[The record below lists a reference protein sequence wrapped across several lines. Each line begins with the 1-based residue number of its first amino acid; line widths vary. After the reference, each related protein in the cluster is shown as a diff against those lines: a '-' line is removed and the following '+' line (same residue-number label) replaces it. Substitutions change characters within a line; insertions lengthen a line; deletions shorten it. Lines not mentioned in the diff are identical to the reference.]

1 MYEVTCFHCTN
12 QVEISPDAS
21 LCPECGEDLQ
31 HLLATDAVVHYFQ
44 TLARELSAQGQLTTA
59 LAEAE
64 RGLTFAPASELRL
77 LAAILAKQLGR
88 PDRMRQHVAA
98 IPVDDSLR
106 GEAEWLL
113 RSHQDPQRAL
123 REAQRATQ
131 PNVKQVDSTPAS
143 TFLDDLLGRNQE
155 SPAVSTSAGP
165 TILALTLAA
174 AALALVVASWWW
186 IGPGALPDP
195 TAATGEEAGVVPTGV
210 APTPAPARAEPAV
223 IELTRAPTAA
233 ATRSLLPTP
242 TPVPAPTLPNDVV
255 NAPGGQAPPQEVA
268 SAGPRPVLV
277 IESNLFDLAALLRA
291 AGEPG
296 LAALP
301 VEARLVGDTL
311 VLQGFV
317 QLDLQRR
324 TLIQVAGRAPGVRQ
338 VNAVDVLVRPA
349 PTYIVQEGDTLWS
362 IVYNIYGNVDR
373 LDEFAAA
380 NRELLPS
387 PDALAPG
394 LELIVLP
401 VQ

>member
-1 MYEVTCFHCTN
+1 MYEVTCFHCVN
-12 QVEISPDAS
+12 SVLISPDAS

-31 HLLATDAVVHYFQ
+31 HLLAAEAVVHYFQ
-44 TLARELSAQGQLTTA
+44 TRAHALSTQGQLTTA

-64 RGLTFAPASELRL
+64 RGLTFVPASELRL

-88 PDRMRQHVAA
+88 ADRMRQHVAA

-123 REAQRATQ
+123 REAQSVTHAR
-131 PNVKQVDSTPAS
+131 PRSVDAAPTPAG
-143 TFLDDLLGRNQE
+143 TFLEDLLGRKQE
-155 SPAVSTSAGP
+155 TPAVSTGAGP
-165 TILALTLAA
+165 TLLALAVAA
-174 AALALVVASWWW
+174 VALALVVASWWW
-186 IGPGALPDP
+186 IGPGALPKQ
-195 TAATGEEAGVVPTGV
+195 TAEIEEAAGVL
-210 APTPAPARAEPAV
+210 PTPAPTLTAPPAN
-223 IELTRAPTAA
+223 PAA
-233 ATRSLLPTP
+233 APAAVATPSLLPTP
-242 TPVPAPTLPNDVV
+242 TPNPAPTLPNDVV
-255 NAPGGQAPPQEVA
+255 VAPQAQPAEVA

-277 IESNLFDLAALLRA
+277 IEADTFDLVGYLRE
-291 AGEPG
+291 AGQPD

-301 VEARLVGDTL
+301 VEARRVGDTL
-311 VLQGFV
+311 VIQGFV

-324 TLIQVAGRAPGVRQ
+324 TLIQLMEAAPGVSQ
-338 VNAVDVLVRPA
+338 VNAVDLLVRPA
-349 PTYIVQEGDTLWS
+349 PTYVVQDGDTLWS

-380 NRELLPS
+380 NRDLLPA

-401 VQ
+401 IQ